1 MKVIILFIIIFYALA
16 FTMDKP
22 AYVLYNAK
30 GKKADYGKMIKRLS
44 KADVVLFG
52 ELHNNSLVHWLQ
64 QQVVKDL
71 QKQNRALVLG
81 AEMFEADD
89 QLIINEYLRG
99 LIEARHLESEAK
111 VWNNYATDYKPL
123 LDFAKQHNYPFIA
136 TNIPRRYASL
146 VSREGLQVLD
156 SLPPEAQSYITPLP
170 VEVDLELPSYQNML
184 KMMEGHGNSGHGS
197 MNGENM
203 VKAQAIKDATMAHFI
218 LQNLQQNSTF
228 VHFNGSYHSDK
239 FEGIY
244 WYLKQRKPDLD
255 IVIIS
260 SVEQED
266 ISSWDEKLENVADYI
281 ISIPADMTK
290 TY

>member
-1 MKVIILFIIIFYALA
+1 MKVISLAIILCALA

-22 AYVLYNAK
+22 AYIIYKRN
-30 GKKADYGKMIKRLS
+30 GKKADYDKMINHLGE
-44 KADVVLFG
+44 ADVVLFG
-52 ELHNNSLVHWLQ
+52 ELHNNALVHWLE

-71 QKQNRALVLG
+71 QKQEHPLVLG

-89 QLIINEYLRG
+89 QLIINEYLQG

-123 LDFAKQHNYPFIA
+123 LDFARQHHYPFIA

-146 VSREGLQVLD
+146 VAREGLNALD
-156 SLPPEAQSYITPLP
+156 SLPSEAQSYIAPLP
-170 VEVDLELPSYQNML
+170 VEVDLELPAYKNML
-184 KMMEGHGNSGHGS
+184 SMMGGHGNESHGT

-218 LQNLQQNSTF
+218 LQNLEENSVF
-228 VHFNGSYHSDK
+228 VHFNGSYHSDN

-244 WYLKQRKPDLD
+244 WYLKQAKPDLK
-255 IVIIS
+255 VVTIS
-260 SVEQED
+260 NVEQED
-266 ISSWDEKLENVADYI
+266 ITNWNEELENVADYI

>member
-1 MKVIILFIIIFYALA
+1 MKIISAIAIFCSLA
-16 FTMDKP
+16 CIMDKP
-22 AYVLYNAK
+22 AYILYDAQ
-30 GKKADYGKMIKRLS
+30 GKKANYDKMIDRLG

-52 ELHNNSLVHWLQ
+52 ELHNNALVHWLQ

-71 QKQNRALVLG
+71 HKQERALVLG

-89 QLIINEYLRG
+89 QLVINEYLQD
-99 LIEARHLESEAK
+99 LIEARHLEGEAK
-111 VWNNYATDYKPL
+111 VWNNYTTDYKPL
-123 LDFAKQHNYPFIA
+123 LDFAKQQHYPFIA

-146 VSREGLQVLD
+146 VAREGLNVLD
-156 SLPPEAQSYITPLP
+156 SLPSEVQSYMAPLP
-170 VEVDLELPSYQNML
+170 IEVDLELPAYKNMFN
-184 KMMEGHGNSGHGS
+184 MMGGHGGESHGN

-218 LQNLQQNSTF
+218 LQNLEENSTF
-228 VHFNGSYHSDK
+228 VHFNGSYHSDN

-244 WYLKQRKPDLD
+244 WYLKQANPELD
-255 IVIIS
+255 IVTIS

-266 ISSWDEKLENVADYI
+266 INSWNEELKNVANYV